1 MRTRGAPTMAQKQAK
16 KATGME
22 LRARYLVLLLLAEGP
37 KTGYELIKRIRSL
50 LEGAATAGISPG
62 TLYPLLHSLE
72 EEGLVEAREE
82 PHGQRKRKVYTL
94 TGQGVEKLLEMIQR
108 GLDIVEASFQLHIE
122 AARRLLEERGT
133 SPAIDARL
141 REIAA
146 RLASLEDTVHRLRQL
161 IEARSGK
168 AQHL

>member
-1 MRTRGAPTMAQKQAK
+1 MTQKQK
-16 KATGME
+16 RTTSME

-50 LEGAATAGISPG
+50 LSDTAGISPG

-72 EEGLVEAREE
+72 EEGLVKAREE

-94 TGQGVEKLLEMIQR
+94 TAAGTEKLLEMIQR

-122 AARRLLEERGT
+122 AARHLLAEAQSPAVEEKIAEIAEKLRSLEEV
-133 SPAIDARL
+133 IQRL
-141 REIAA
+141 RRTLEKAA
-146 RLASLEDTVHRLRQL
+146 GGKPDTKH
-161 IEARSGK
+161 
-168 AQHL
+168 